1 MIKLTEYREQLGFTD
16 TKTSRNFADWL
27 RDARTEHVY
36 TKIDNELAYEPEFV
50 RDVLRDK
57 IRLIESKYPNQ
68 YISVCHYIGIEPK
81 TENHEHV
88 QQTIKT
94 ESATIT
100 TEQMEIDIE
109 TKPDVGTNR
118 IADEPVPVER
128 METET
133 KPIRT
138 EPETAETG
146 NPVTESKFRRILTNP
161 ETLLWG
167 TFAAIMIFLPF
178 TVLNLYQYISIE
190 TTSAAGDW
198 GVFLLCCGIAF
209 VWDFSILLFA
219 INGKQTMS
227 KIGAGVLFVF
237 MASKFDFFARIFNA
251 IGVDGDSVQLMLV
264 ITAIV
269 FYSPILIHQYTKLSI
284 KNESE

>member
-1 MIKLTEYREQLGFTD
+1 MIKITEYREQLGFTD
-16 TKTSRNFADWL
+16 PKTSRNFADWL
-27 RDARTEHVY
+27 RDARTENDF
-36 TKIDNELAYEPEFV
+36 TKIDGELAYEPEFV

-57 IRLIESKYPNQ
+57 IRLISTKYINQ
-68 YISVCHYIGIEPK
+68 YDSVCHYIGIEPK
-81 TENHEHV
+81 TYQDE
-88 QQTIKT
+88 QTIET
-94 ESATIT
+94 EPTTIAA
-100 TEQMEIDIE
+100 EQMEIEPEPEQNI
-109 TKPDVGTNR
+109 GTNR
-118 IADEPVPVER
+118 IPDGPIPIES
-128 METET
+128 MESET

-146 NPVTESKFRRILTNP
+146 NHVTESKFRRILTNP

-251 IGVDGDSVQLMLV
+251 IGFDGDSVQLMLV

>member
-81 TENHEHV
+81 TENNEHV

-100 TEQMEIDIE
+100 TEQME
-109 TKPDVGTNR
+109 
-118 IADEPVPVER
+118 VPY
-128 METET
+128 M
-133 KPIRT
+133 
-138 EPETAETG
+138 
-146 NPVTESKFRRILTNP
+146 RR
-161 ETLLWG
+161 EKG
-167 TFAAIMIFLPF
+167 QSQKRQGGEEAI
-178 TVLNLYQYISIE
+178 
-190 TTSAAGDW
+190 
-198 GVFLLCCGIAF
+198 
-209 VWDFSILLFA
+209 
-219 INGKQTMS
+219 K
-227 KIGAGVLFVF
+227 
-237 MASKFDFFARIFNA
+237 AS
-251 IGVDGDSVQLMLV
+251 V
-264 ITAIV
+264 
-269 FYSPILIHQYTKLSI
+269 
-284 KNESE
+284 

>member
-81 TENHEHV
+81 TENNEHV

-138 EPETAETG
+138 EPETVETG
-146 NPVTESKFRRILTNP
+146 NHVTESKFRRILTNP

-178 TVLNLYQYISIE
+178 TVLNLYEYISIE

-237 MASKFDFFARIFNA
+237 MASKFDFFALIFNA
-251 IGVDGDSVQLMLV
+251 IGFDGDSVQLMLV

-284 KNESE
+284 KNA

>member
-57 IRLIESKYPNQ
+57 IRLIESKYPDQ

-100 TEQMEIDIE
+100 TD
-109 TKPDVGTNR
+109 GTNR

-146 NPVTESKFRRILTNP
+146 NHVTESKFRRILTNP

-209 VWDFSILLFA
+209 VWDFSILLY
-219 INGKQTMS
+219 
-227 KIGAGVLFVF
+227 GV
-237 MASKFDFFARIFNA
+237 
-251 IGVDGDSVQLMLV
+251 
-264 ITAIV
+264 
-269 FYSPILIHQYTKLSI
+269 
-284 KNESE
+284 